1 MTSEIKTWEALTYQ
15 WKVWKF
21 FGLVPPQEGSI
32 WLNCMQSKSVSEF
45 CENGYMAV
53 TVIVSNLKFLNSYF
67 SLHNLLK
74 VRPILKELDKRAK
87 SQAEDQILLKGKNNA
102 RKCFMFYVRIFSVT
116 HFTSN
121 LIVFL
126 AKERRLIYPAWFPW
140 NWKDS
145 FTYYAICYVY
155 QLYAITA
162 YAVIE
167 AINVTYPSMHM
178 CILSAHIEALATRI
192 KNLGSKEA
200 IYDNN
205 SKKQEEKLYKELT
218 ECVKVH
224 EIITKI
230 LDIIPTSNVK
240 AQTFISNMM
249 TEVNTWEAL
258 TYQWKV
264 WKIFGLVPPQQGS
277 PWRLVYIVGT
287 TAFNI
292 SVYLLFPITLIV
304 NCFHSKNVAEFCEN
318 FYLTITVILCTLK
331 FLNVA
336 FSRKNL
342 LKVRSILEELD
353 KRANTEAER
362 EILLK
367 GKNDGKKCFMFYARI
382 FGMTFLTSNLIVYL
396 AKERRFMYPA
406 WFPWNWRDSRKY
418 FAISYLYQLQAL
430 AGQAISEFVNVT
442 YPSIHLRL
450 ISAHI
455 AALAIRIENLGLKE
469 TNTNAADFNERDENL
484 YKQLTECT
492 KDHDIIRNLFRIT
505 ERTIAATCIFQFM
518 STGFAQCTL
527 AIFFLYNGLSSD
539 IKLINNFF
547 FFLGVTFETFDLCYY
562 GSQLQEEYRNLNKAI
577 YSCNWMDQNKRFKH
591 ALLILL
597 HRSQTFT
604 NINAYI
610 VPITLPT
617 FLKVMR
623 TTYTG
628 FTFLFNIK

>member
-87 SQAEDQILLKGKNNA
+87 SEAEDQILLKGKNNA

-162 YAVIE
+162 YAIIE

-224 EIITKI
+224 EIITKFFQI
-230 LDIIPTSNVK
+230 TESTIAGSCLIQFMSTGLAQCTLGVFFLYNGLSNDVKLLNIVFFFMAITISNVK

-287 TAFNI
+287 TAYNI

-406 WFPWNWRDSRKY
+406 WFPWNWKDSRKY

-469 TNTNAADFNERDENL
+469 TNTNAADFNERDKNL

-527 AIFFLYNGLSSD
+527 AIFFLYNGPANLS
-539 IKLINNFF
+539 IKFVL
-547 FFLGVTFETFDLCYY
+547 
-562 GSQLQEEYRNLNKAI
+562 LN
-577 YSCNWMDQNKRFKH
+577 M
-591 ALLILL
+591 
-597 HRSQTFT
+597 RST
-604 NINAYI
+604 NILSKY
-610 VPITLPT
+610 
-617 FLKVMR
+617 
-623 TTYTG
+623 
-628 FTFLFNIK
+628 